1 MTALTIE
8 KLTKNCSGIKD
19 IKSCHGSTKF
29 SNFQLPRFVR
39 HRKKGKDLNQVQRYW
54 RTLACDTPSCDLIS
68 VFFSCNR
75 VLTSDSVKSL
85 IKLDHL
91 IVYDICLTA
100 RLSAL
105 KILRPR
111 LLKLTHVQSI
121 STLRIFQRES
131 YNALLNKTLSSV
143 AVSMA
148 GYPSKMS
155 SFSIDSIL
163 ALQETK
169 CETAPDNDDRK
180 NINALSIEELR
191 DQDVST
197 SKCRDNRGSPSSSL
211 TVGMEESS
219 YEGKFSIP
227 HFMCLSSLSPICKY
241 IAS

>member
-1 MTALTIE
+1 M
-8 KLTKNCSGIKD
+8 
-19 IKSCHGSTKF
+19 
-29 SNFQLPRFVR
+29 
-39 HRKKGKDLNQVQRYW
+39 
-54 RTLACDTPSCDLIS
+54 
-68 VFFSCNR
+68 
-75 VLTSDSVKSL
+75 
-85 IKLDHL
+85 
-91 IVYDICLTA
+91 
-100 RLSAL
+100 
-105 KILRPR
+105 
-111 LLKLTHVQSI
+111 
-121 STLRIFQRES
+121 S

-191 DQDVST
+191 DEDVST
-197 SKCRDNRGSPSSSL
+197 SKCRDNRSSPSSSL